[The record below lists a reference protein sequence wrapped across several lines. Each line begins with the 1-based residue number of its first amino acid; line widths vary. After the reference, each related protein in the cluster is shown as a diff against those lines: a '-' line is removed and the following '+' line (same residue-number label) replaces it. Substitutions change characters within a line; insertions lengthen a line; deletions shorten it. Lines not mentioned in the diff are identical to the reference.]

1 MQRHAEQG
9 DEDHIFHRP
18 QAPVVNHASEV
29 PGRCPWCATHTWFLP
44 PCGRRAMQAGLE
56 WQELLE
62 IARPFAW
69 MSLALALAAGY
80 VSMIAIFLKNADFRS
95 RPPLE
100 LEQR

>member
-1 MQRHAEQG
+1 
-9 DEDHIFHRP
+9 
-18 QAPVVNHASEV
+18 
-29 PGRCPWCATHTWFLP
+29 
-44 PCGRRAMQAGLE
+44 MQAGLE